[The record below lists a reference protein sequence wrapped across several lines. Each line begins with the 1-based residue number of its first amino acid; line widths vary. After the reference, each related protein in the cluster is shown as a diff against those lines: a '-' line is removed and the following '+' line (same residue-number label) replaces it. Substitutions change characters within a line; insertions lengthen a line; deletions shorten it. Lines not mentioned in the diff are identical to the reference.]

1 MELLHQVLILW
12 AYLNKST
19 KGHLR
24 SNTMQEQLKA
34 AALSYLRAALSCVG
48 ALYLSGITD
57 PKVLANAFLAGLIG
71 PVLKALAPNEKQL
84 GIGAK

>member
-1 MELLHQVLILW
+1 
-12 AYLNKST
+12 
-19 KGHLR
+19 
-24 SNTMQEQLKA
+24 MQEQLKA

-57 PKVLANAFLAGLIG
+57 PKVLTNAFLAGLIG